1 MQPIVRKRTLKTK
14 DFTLGITV
22 SFYGKSTA
30 QERESILSEILS
42 TITEQTIFWSDTRLC
57 NWSFDYKLPCGA
69 WCENIYWNNE
79 LSVVHCSIY

>member
-1 MQPIVRKRTLKTK
+1 MSPIVRKRILK
-14 DFTLGITV
+14 TLGITV

-42 TITEQTIFWSDTRLC
+42 TITEQTIFWSDARLC
-57 NWSFDYKLPCGA
+57 NWSYDYKLPCGA

-79 LSVVHCSIY
+79 LNEVRCLIA